1 MQRQPCVRSG
11 GCSLRDTCG
20 PGAVTATADGSA
32 VPPRL
37 RDRPI
42 QFGHIVWV
50 GKFRFG
56 PSVRWNRM
64 MTLGIPP
71 KCPPKRG
78 FRSWRERLT
87 YFTAVAFWFGLT
99 TFGYTEAIAVGII
112 EEPPRVLAVIHI
124 IVAWSPLLLASSIWK
139 RWGRAAF
146 PLEESA
152 TDPPE

>member
-1 MQRQPCVRSG
+1 MRSW
-11 GCSLRDTCG
+11 GCSIRGSRG
-20 PGAVTATADGSA
+20 PGAVTANADGPALPSGVCDKA
-32 VPPRL
+32 
-37 RDRPI
+37 I

-50 GKFRFG
+50 GKFRFR
-56 PSVRWNRM
+56 PSVRRNGM

-87 YFTAVAFWFGLT
+87 YFTAVALWFGLT
-99 TFGYTEAIAVGII
+99 TFGYTEAIAAGMI
-112 EEPPRVLAVIHI
+112 EEPSRILAVVHI
-124 IVAWSPLLLASSIWK
+124 IIVWSPLLVASFIWQ

-152 TDPPE
+152 SDPPE